1 MRARLLLVL
10 FALLLATPA
19 TAAQWHPKHHWQ
31 TLQTVHFDIHFHEGL
46 TETAIEMGRVAE
58 EVHSI
63 LAPYLE
69 WEPLERTQVVLLD
82 STDRANGYATPV
94 PYNTI
99 VLYMVQPTPSTSL
112 DNYENWLWAIF
123 VHEYTHTL
131 QIDMVSGLPM
141 AVRFLL
147 GRYVVPNAVL
157 PLWMTEGYATWM
169 ETFFTTGGRG
179 RSTYTDMMLRT
190 ATLTRTLP
198 TIDQAEGT
206 VHTWPGGSLRYLYG
220 ARFHLHVSEQVGDRA
235 WVDFHKR
242 HGAGPIPFY
251 LPAREAF
258 GRTVSRMWK
267 EWKVELAEHYLE
279 QADRIRREGRGLT
292 AASVVPTK
300 KGTAYRPVYSHDG
313 EAIYYLHGSAF
324 AGSALRRITRDGRE
338 DVREREGGI
347 AELVR
352 SPDGARFFYS
362 ATSTFNRWEA
372 FRDLHRFKPGAK
384 RSRRLTRGD
393 RLSYPAPHPEGWLL
407 AVQTGRLSSQL
418 VRVDLEERDDLGAVT
433 REKTVTRLTDAAD
446 GTHYASPV
454 WDPTGER
461 LAVSVWKPGGFRD
474 IHVFDR
480 ELRLLRVLTWDR
492 AGDTGPTWSPDGE
505 WLVWASDRDDVWN
518 LYAHRWADGR
528 IKRLTRLLGG
538 ATSPDI
544 SPDGA
549 HVVFQGYGPT
559 GPRIEEMPFD
569 PEAAE
574 DVALSPRVLPGPRW
588 GPSAQALAPTHPM
601 EGVPGPSMPWGSGP
615 ADAVARARA
624 QSGYATLTPEAAVLS
639 ERPEP
644 AAEDTPEP
652 APEPAD
658 PDAKVDLE
666 GEPEKELSREEKRTQ
681 RRNRAERREQRRLEH
696 RERNARGPKPELA
709 QAPADVGVI
718 RRYNPFPTLF
728 PPRVIEPFG
737 AITNGGAI
745 GGLRIGGRDIL
756 GHHAWSASL
765 HYRTD
770 SKSFGFGAGY
780 VFAQLRPRFSIDV
793 SSVALNY
800 GTLFLRTKPT
810 TSPGASFAGI
820 YRGDD
825 RYYERRLRAR
835 AGLSLQVGTKSS
847 FSARYKFEFRRPLN
861 DLPADVAT
869 EALPARGSF
878 SGITLGF
885 STGSIGRY
893 SGSIS
898 AENSELLSLSA
909 DVESSFL
916 GAWRVEPDGSRST
929 LHRLILTAE
938 ARKYLALPWAKG
950 HVLAVR
956 GVVGGTL
963 GTDIPQKTF
972 RMGGPYGDSPYVSLP
987 DRYYGLRGYP
997 TSFRRGNHM
1006 YLGSM
1011 EYRLPLFLIERGP
1024 WTVPVFF
1031 RSVALTVYVE
1041 AGQAFDT
1048 EDYAGYGG
1056 SPAGFLDFWAN
1067 TSVSFGAELVGEVR
1081 LAWSGSFQGRLGYG
1095 YGIGAGAYPVG
1106 IIYAQLGTSF

>member
-1 MRARLLLVL
+1 MTRRLALLAFV
-10 FALLLATPA
+10 LLLAAPA
-19 TAAQWHPKHHWQ
+19 DAAQWHPRHHWQ
-31 TLQTVHFDIHFHEGL
+31 TLTTVHFDIHFHEGL
-46 TETAIEMGRVAE
+46 VDTAIEMGRVAE

-99 VLYMVQPTPSTSL
+99 VLYMVQPTPSSSL

-235 WVDFHKR
+235 WVDFHRR

-267 EWKVELAEHYLE
+267 EWKEDLAAHYLA
-279 QADRIRREGRGLT
+279 QADRIRREGVGLSAT
-292 AASVVPTK
+292 SVVPTK
-300 KGTAYRPVYSHDG
+300 KGTAYRPRYSHDG
-313 EAIYYLHGSAF
+313 ESIFYLHSSAF
-324 AGSALRRITRDGRE
+324 EGSALRRISRDGHE
-338 DVREREGGI
+338 DVRARKGGI

-352 SPDGARFFYS
+352 SPDGKRFFYS
-362 ATSTFNRWEA
+362 GTSTFNRWES
-372 FRDLHRFKPGAK
+372 FRDLHRWKPGAK

-393 RLSYPAPHPEGWLL
+393 RLSYPAPHPEGWLV
-407 AVQTGRLSSQL
+407 AVQTGGLASQL
-418 VRVDLEERDDLGAVT
+418 VRVEPEERDDLGAVT
-433 REKTVTRLTDAAD
+433 KPLKVTPLTAAAD
-446 GTHYASPV
+446 GTHYASPA
-454 WDPTGER
+454 WDPAGER
-461 LAVSVWKPGGFRD
+461 LAASVWKPGGFRD

-480 ELRLLRVLTWDR
+480 DLSVLRVITWDR
-492 AGDTGPTWSPDGE
+492 AGDTDPAWSPDGE

-518 LYAHRWADGR
+518 LYAYRWSDGAVKR
-528 IKRLTRLLGG
+528 ITRLLGG

-544 SPDGA
+544 SPDGR
-549 HVVFQGYGPT
+549 HLVFQGYGPT
-559 GPRIEEMPFD
+559 GPRVEELPFA
-569 PEAAE
+569 PEE
-574 DVALSPRVLPGPRW
+574 GESVLLSPRSLPGPGW
-588 GPSAQALAPTHPM
+588 GPSAQALAPTHPL
-601 EGVPGPSMPWGSGP
+601 EGVPGPAMPWGSGP
-615 ADAVARARA
+615 ADAVDRARDRA
-624 QSGYATLTPEAAVLS
+624 DYATVTPEAGGFVVPGPAAGEPL
-639 ERPEP
+639 RPEEAP
-644 AAEDTPEP
+644 PED
-652 APEPAD
+652 D
-658 PDAKVDLE
+658 GKVDEE
-666 GEPEKELSREEKRTQ
+666 GEPEKELTPEQKREQ
-681 RRNRAERREQRRLEH
+681 RRNRAERRRQRRAD
-696 RERNARGPKPELA
+696 RRARNARGPRPALA
-709 QAPADVGVI
+709 EAPADVGTI
-718 RRYNPFPTLF
+718 RRYNPLPTLF
-728 PPRVIEPFG
+728 PPRIIEPFG

-745 GGLRIGGRDIL
+745 GGLGIGGRDIL
-756 GHHAWSASL
+756 GHHGWSASL

-770 SKSFGFGAGY
+770 SRSFGFGVGY
-780 VFAQLRPRFSIDV
+780 VFAQLRPRLSIDV

-810 TSPGASFAGI
+810 TSPSATFAGI
-820 YRGDD
+820 YRGDE

-835 AGLSLQVGTKSS
+835 AGLSLQVGDKAN
-847 FSARYKFEFRRPLN
+847 FSARYKAEFRRPLR
-861 DLPADVAT
+861 DLPTDVAA

-898 AENSELLSLSA
+898 PENSELLSLSA
-909 DVESSFL
+909 DIESSFL
-916 GAWRVEPDGSRST
+916 GAWRVEPDGTRSN

-938 ARKYLALPWAKG
+938 ARKYLALPWARG

-956 GVVGGTL
+956 GVVGGTI

-1006 YLGSM
+1006 YLGSL

-1048 EDYAGYGG
+1048 DDYAGYGG
-1056 SPAGFLDFWAN
+1056 SPTGFLDFWSN

-1081 LAWSGSFQGRLGYG
+1081 LAWSGSFQGRVGYG
-1095 YGIGAGAYPVG
+1095 YGIGAGAYPAG
-1106 IIYAQLGTSF
+1106 ILYAQLGTSF